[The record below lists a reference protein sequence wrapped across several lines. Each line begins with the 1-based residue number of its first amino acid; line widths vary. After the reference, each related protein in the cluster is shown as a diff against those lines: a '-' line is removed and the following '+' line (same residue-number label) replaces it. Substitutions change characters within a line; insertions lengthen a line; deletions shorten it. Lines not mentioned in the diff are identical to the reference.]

1 MTRVE
6 TIEESVTLPLELVP
20 TIGNHS
26 GVPFAVIEASA
37 HVKLWHL
44 IGWNDNVSGTVDQ
57 ALDAE
62 DYLEAPEGSNAVAAA
77 EVLAKMLGKG
87 TQSDAYTEKVDEW
100 VKSVSIKPSPQLLDK
115 AKRTLVRVAGD
126 NSELKELWEE
136 AGSDEWAASIKALQA
151 AISA

>member
-1 MTRVE
+1 MGAWSHEPFGNDDANDWAYDLEQVSDLSFVE
-6 TIEESVTLPLELVP
+6 QTL
-20 TIGNHS
+20 
-26 GVPFAVIEASA
+26 
-37 HVKLWHL
+37 
-44 IGWNDNVSGTVDQ
+44 DQ

-62 DYLEAPEGSNAVAAA
+62 DYLEAPEGSNAVAAV

-100 VKSVSIKPSPQLLDK
+100 IKSVSAKPGPQLLDK

-136 AGSDEWAASIKALQA
+136 AGSDEWAASIRALQA